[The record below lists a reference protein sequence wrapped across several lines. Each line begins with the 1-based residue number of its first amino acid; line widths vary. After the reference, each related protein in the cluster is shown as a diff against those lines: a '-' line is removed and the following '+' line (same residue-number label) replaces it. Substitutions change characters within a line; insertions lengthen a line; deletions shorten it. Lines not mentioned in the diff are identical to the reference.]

1 MLMGDEVPP
10 HREFIEQ
17 NAQYANIDSKNNAVM
32 NDNLEITAGDNEQIE
47 QQEHPEFSQLLEKE
61 QPSEEPVILL
71 KNVDVYQKKMLI
83 LPKVNMTVRKG
94 ELVYLIGKS
103 GTGKS
108 SILKLLLADE
118 RAEGDEARIA
128 GYDLKTIK
136 KKEIPYL
143 RRKLGVVFQDY
154 KLLSDK
160 TVTDNL
166 LEMLRATGW
175 KKKDEMMQR
184 IQDVLESVDLSTK
197 GFKYPHQ
204 LSGGEQ
210 QRVCIARALLNNPEV
225 ILADEPTGN
234 LDPITSQEIFK
245 LFLDINKK
253 GTTIL
258 IATHDFMMIDEFP
271 SRTFLIENVSLIDSM
286 V

>member
-1 MLMGDEVPP
+1 
-10 HREFIEQ
+10 
-17 NAQYANIDSKNNAVM
+17 M
-32 NDNLEITAGDNEQIE
+32 NDNLEISTGDNELIE
-47 QQEHPEFSQLLEKE
+47 QPEHPEFSQLLEKE

-71 KNVDVYQKKMLI
+71 KEVNIYQRKMLI

-118 RAEGDEARIA
+118 RAEGEVARIA

-136 KKEIPYL
+136 KREVPYL

-154 KLLSDK
+154 KLLSDR
-160 TVTDNL
+160 TVTENL
-166 LEMLRATGW
+166 QEMLRATGW
-175 KKKDEMMQR
+175 RKKDDMMQR

-210 QRVCIARALLNNPEV
+210 QRVCIARALLNDPEV

-234 LDPITSQEIFK
+234 LDPITSQDIFK

-253 GTTIL
+253 NTTIL
-258 IATHDFMMIDEFP
+258 ITTHDFPIINEFP
-271 SRTFLIENVSLIDSM
+271 SRTILIENVSLIDSM
-286 V
+286 I

>member
-1 MLMGDEVPP
+1 
-10 HREFIEQ
+10 
-17 NAQYANIDSKNNAVM
+17 M

-47 QQEHPEFSQLLEKE
+47 QPEHPEFSQLLEKE

-245 LFLDINKK
+245 LFLDVNKK